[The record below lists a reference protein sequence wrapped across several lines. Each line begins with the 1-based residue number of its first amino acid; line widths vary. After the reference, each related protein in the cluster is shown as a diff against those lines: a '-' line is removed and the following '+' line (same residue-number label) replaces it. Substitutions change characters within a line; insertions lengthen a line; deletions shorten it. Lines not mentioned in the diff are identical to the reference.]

1 MVDGGLPV
9 QATLGCLVLLGAF
22 YAGTD
27 GVLAALASQ
36 LTPSGKLATG
46 IASAQTVVA
55 LTRMLASAGF
65 GVLWYAVGASTA
77 MLLAGALL
85 ACAVVAVVFILR
97 GAKRDVP
104 ADVSDG
110 A

>member
-1 MVDGGLPV
+1 M
-9 QATLGCLVLLGAF
+9 GCLILLGAF
-22 YAGTD
+22 YAATD

-36 LTPSGKLATG
+36 LTPPGKLATG

-65 GVLWYAVGASTA
+65 GVLWYALGASTA
-77 MLLAGALL
+77 MVLAGGLL
-85 ACAVVAVVFILR
+85 ACAVVAVAFILR
-97 GAKRDVP
+97 GARVAP
-104 ADVSDG
+104 AEDSSNV

>member
-1 MVDGGLPV
+1 
-9 QATLGCLVLLGAF
+9 
-22 YAGTD
+22 
-27 GVLAALASQ
+27 
-36 LTPSGKLATG
+36 
-46 IASAQTVVA
+46 
-55 LTRMLASAGF
+55 
-65 GVLWYAVGASTA
+65 

-104 ADVSDG
+104 ADVSDE